1 MNLLN
6 RVMSYDKTKNENQ
19 ENCNCAECLGNAE
32 ISEKREIAWDF
43 KYADDFLTKIE
54 NYRLMCREYKILNTM
69 NLEYWYKDVKTKN
82 FIWKSLHVHGD
93 KYIYHKSIYVKSK
106 EKLLIECRV
115 EGHEPFPQRVNDHLN
130 GHGCKLCGIK
140 IAHDKTRMTLKEF
153 IEEAN
158 QVHGEGRYDYSEVKY
173 VNYKTEVWIICHKH
187 DEPYRFPQ
195 KPSDHLRGE
204 GCFLC
209 GVKIAHEKQKL
220 TLEEFI
226 EKANEVHG
234 IGRYDYSKVKYVD
247 SYSDVIIICHKHD
260 EPYEFKQNANS
271 HLQGSGCRLC
281 AIEQCK
287 LLLKMTKEEFVER
300 AIEIHDDLYDYSK
313 VIYEGYDIK
322 VQIICKK
329 HNRPFEMTPHSHLMG
344 SGCPLCCSSKG
355 ETAVRNWLIE
365 NEIEFEE
372 QKRFNDCRN
381 IRPLPFDF
389 YTPQYNLC
397 IEFDG
402 KQHFI
407 PTDFK
412 SNSTEEE
419 KLKYF
424 ELVQMRDS
432 IKTDY
437 CKNNNINLLRIKY
450 TENIEE
456 KLTEYFQ
463 NHAIIKELNLF
474 DL

>member
-6 RVMSYDKTKNENQ
+6 RMMSYDKTKNENQ

-93 KYIYHKSIYVKSK
+93 KYIYHKSVYVKSK
-106 EKLLIECRV
+106 EKLLIECRN
-115 EGHEPFPQRVNDHLN
+115 GHEPFPQSPNDHLR

-173 VNYKTEVWIICHKH
+173 VDYKTEVWIICHKH
-187 DEPYRFPQ
+187 DEPYRFSQTPN
-195 KPSDHLRGE
+195 DHLRGE

-226 EKANEVHG
+226 EKSNKIHG
-234 IGRYDYSKVKYVD
+234 VGKYDYSKVNYINNKTLVT
-247 SYSDVIIICHKHD
+247 IICHNHKK
-260 EPYEFKQNANS
+260 PYEFPQTPNA
-271 HLQGSGCRLC
+271 HLDGHGCNLCNKSQGENK
-281 AIEQCK
+281 IE
-287 LLLKMTKEEFVER
+287 LF
-300 AIEIHDDLYDYSK
+300 
-313 VIYEGYDIK
+313 
-322 VQIICKK
+322 
-329 HNRPFEMTPHSHLMG
+329 LM
-344 SGCPLCCSSKG
+344 
-355 ETAVRNWLIE
+355 N
-365 NEIEFEE
+365 NNIEFKKE
-372 QKRFNDCRN
+372 KKFKDCKDKYQ
-381 IRPLPFDF
+381 LPFDF
-389 YTPQYNLC
+389 YLPQYNLC

-402 KQHFI
+402 EQHFN
-407 PTDFK
+407 PSSFSSRNTSEK
-412 SNSTEEE
+412 E
-419 KLKYF
+419 KLENLQYIQKHDK
-424 ELVQMRDS
+424 M
-432 IKTDY
+432 KNDY
-437 CKNNNINLLRIKY
+437 CKKNGIILLRFNNLK
-450 TENIEE
+450 TVEQELA
-456 KLTEYFQ
+456 KYFQ
-463 NHAIIKELNLF
+463 NHGIIEQTIFNL
-474 DL
+474 

>member
-19 ENCNCAECLGNAE
+19 ENCNCEECLGNAA
-32 ISEKREIAWDF
+32 ISKKREIAWDF
-43 KYADDFLTKIE
+43 KYVDDFLTKIE

-93 KYIYHKSIYVKSK
+93 KYIYHKSVYVKSK
-106 EKLLIECRV
+106 ENLIIECRN
-115 EGHEPFPQRVNDHLN
+115 GHEPFPQRPNDHLN

-140 IAHDKTRMTLKEF
+140 LAHDKTRMTLKAF
-153 IEEAN
+153 IEKAN
-158 QVHGEGRYDYSEVKY
+158 EVHGEGRYDYSEV
-173 VNYKTEVWIICHKH
+173 NYIDTDTEVLIICYNH
-187 DEPYRFPQ
+187 EIPNIFPQ
-195 KPSDHLRGE
+195 KPRMHLQGQ
-204 GCFLC
+204 GCPLC
-209 GVKIAHEKQKL
+209 GGTKKL

-226 EKANEVHG
+226 EKANKKHG
-234 IGRYDYSKVKYVD
+234 IGRYDYSKVKYAD
-247 SYSDVIIICHKHD
+247 SYSDVIIICHNHD

-281 AIEQCK
+281 AIEEGK
-287 LLLKMTKEEFVER
+287 LFLKMTKEEFIER
-300 AIEIHDDLYDYSK
+300 AKEIHGDLYDYSK
-313 VIYEGYDIK
+313 VIYKGYESK
-322 VQIICKK
+322 VQMICKK
-329 HNRPFEMTPHSHLMG
+329 HNRPFEMTPHRHLQG
-344 SGCPLCCSSKG
+344 QGCPLCCSSKG
-355 ETAVRNWLIE
+355 ETTVRNWLIK

-372 QKRFNDCRN
+372 QKRFKDCRN
-381 IRPLPFDF
+381 IKPLPFDF
-389 YTPQYNLC
+389 YIPQYNLC

-407 PTDFK
+407 PTNFK

-424 ELVQMRDS
+424 ELVQMSDN
-432 IKTDY
+432 IKTNY

-456 KLTEYFQ
+456 KLSEYFQ
-463 NHAIIKELNLF
+463 NHGIIKELILF